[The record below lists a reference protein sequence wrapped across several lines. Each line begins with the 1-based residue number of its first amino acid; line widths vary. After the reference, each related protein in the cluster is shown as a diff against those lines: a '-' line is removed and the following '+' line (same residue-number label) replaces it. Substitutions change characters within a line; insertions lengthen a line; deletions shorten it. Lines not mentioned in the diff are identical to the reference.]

1 MKIIIGK
8 IYADWCGHCQSL
20 APEWDIMKSKMIKSK
35 SNIKIIE
42 IEVSNANKLERFK
55 QKYPNLEIN
64 GYPTIFKIYP
74 NGQIDYYNGN
84 RIAFDMKKWVLE
96 NKYKNKK
103 TNNRRSSS
111 FRNNKTK
118 KVDKFYGIF

>member
-20 APEWDIMKSKMIKSK
+20 APEWEIMKSKIMKSK
-35 SNIKIIE
+35 SNLKIIE
-42 IEVSNANKLERFK
+42 IEVSNDNKLEQFK

-74 NGQIDYYNGN
+74 NGQIEYYNGN
-84 RIAFDMKKWVLE
+84 RIAFDMKKWALE
-96 NKYKNKK
+96 NRYKK
-103 TNNRRSSS
+103 TKTKNHRSRS
-111 FRNNKTK
+111 FINNKTK
-118 KVDKFYGIF
+118 KVEKFYGIF

>member
-20 APEWDIMKSKMIKSK
+20 APEWEIMKSKMMKSK

-55 QKYPNLEIN
+55 QKYPNIDIN

-84 RIAFDMKKWVLE
+84 RIAFDMKKWALE

-103 TNNRRSSS
+103 TNNRRSRS

-118 KVDKFYGIF
+118 KVEKFYGLF